1 MTHDKHRS
9 QPITEPFV
17 RRHRPI
23 FVGLFVIIP
32 ALAVPALLIFTV
44 VKSDLLQKW
53 CTLYAVCEN
62 SEGLKKGNQVSM
74 SGTAIGHVTSVDLV
88 REGEVHVSFNINGK
102 YKHLVKG
109 DTKARLK
116 QRGFVGDWE
125 VELHGGTA
133 RSLEARDGDTLNFEK
148 TSGLDGLIAIAMG
161 IIDTATALLND
172 VAAIV
177 SGIKE
182 GEGTVGQLL
191 TNDTLYRNINLTT
204 VGAIAVASN
213 LASNV
218 GKIAEDARGTIRNTD
233 SLLITVT
240 ALGKGGATFI
250 DTLSA
255 LINTANGTIN
265 EIGGILKNVKTVSDD
280 VPEIMNRL
288 QRDMDE
294 AEYMLKSLR
303 EGWMF
308 KQLSG
313 PQPKNPHLAETP

>member
-1 MTHDKHRS
+1 
-9 QPITEPFV
+9 
-17 RRHRPI
+17 
-23 FVGLFVIIP
+23 VGLFVLIP

-53 CTLYAVCEN
+53 CALHAVCEN

-74 SGTAIGHVTSVDLV
+74 SGTAIGHVTDVNLV
-88 REGEVHVSFNINGK
+88 REGEVHVSFDINGR
-102 YKHLVKG
+102 YRHLVKG

-133 RSLEARDGDTLNFEK
+133 QSPEVRDGDTLGFEK
-148 TSGLDGLIAIAMG
+148 ASGLDGLIAIAMG

-172 VAAIV
+172 IAAIV
-177 SGIKE
+177 NGIKE
-182 GEGTVGQLL
+182 GEGTVGQLFV
-191 TNDTLYRNINLTT
+191 NDTLYRNINRTATGALT
-204 VGAIAVASN
+204 

-218 GKIAEDARGTIRNTD
+218 GRVAEDARGTVRNAD
-233 SLLITVT
+233 SLLLTVT
-240 ALGKGGATFI
+240 ALGRGGAMFI
-250 DTLSA
+250 DTLYTMV
-255 LINTANGTIN
+255 NTANGTIN
-265 EIGGILKNVKTVSDD
+265 QIGGILKNVKTVSDD

-288 QRDMDE
+288 QRDLDE

-308 KQLSG
+308 RQLSG